1 MANIVRRVGRIVDKP
16 LLYSGNYGLIR
27 FAAIAPDWAEVR
39 VTEGCNSKCIT
50 CDAWKNSRENE
61 LTTDELINAL
71 RQLKTIGVKIVRFSG
86 GESLL
91 RPDLPE
97 LVRESRNL
105 GFHEIQIATNGLLL
119 EQKAEQLVEK
129 GGGLVRFDVSID
141 GIGETDNMIRGIPDH
156 YSRVLAGVK
165 KVKSVEKKIG
175 RQITINVFTT
185 LLKQNISEVYLLVD
199 MCERLGARWC

>member
-119 EQKAEQLVEK
+119 EQKTKQL
-129 GGGLVRFDVSID
+129 
-141 GIGETDNMIRGIPDH
+141 
-156 YSRVLAGVK
+156 
-165 KVKSVEKKIG
+165 
-175 RQITINVFTT
+175 
-185 LLKQNISEVYLLVD
+185 
-199 MCERLGARWC
+199 